1 MSHSRASRF
10 LRPVGWLLTPVV
22 VWAASFLGG
31 WVGALTAG
39 LRQKG
44 EAGLWWMV
52 IGAVAGGLLGL
63 VGWLLAMRWLLP
75 VAPPAAGEHAATA
88 DAQPRQ

>member
-1 MSHSRASRF
+1 M
-10 LRPVGWLLTPVV
+10 
-22 VWAASFLGG
+22 
-31 WVGALTAG
+31 GALIAG

-75 VAPPAAGEHAATA
+75 VAAPAGEQAPTA